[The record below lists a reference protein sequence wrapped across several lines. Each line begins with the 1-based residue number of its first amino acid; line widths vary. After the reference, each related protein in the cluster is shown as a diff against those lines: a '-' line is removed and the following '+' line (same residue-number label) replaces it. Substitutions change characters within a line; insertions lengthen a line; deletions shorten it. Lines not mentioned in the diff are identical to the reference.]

1 MTAPYY
7 SKIDSVL
14 TRSVVGA
21 KKFHPEFSFPDAD
34 VILRSFEGT
43 LYRIH
48 SYTLRTT
55 SGLFNTM
62 FNLPQPPKSKI
73 RHQGQRDQLGAEY
86 GDFEPEEIPIYE
98 SDFVLERLLRL
109 LCSIP
114 VPSWESY
121 DDVDRVLTAAEK
133 WDTPGPIA
141 SIRAALTCPQ
151 FLTSDPL
158 RLYVLAKHFD
168 WREEAKL
175 ASTHTLKLN
184 LHDPVHAPMLARLS
198 SKDLLPL
205 LNLHRKR
212 RDMFKKLIDSPE
224 RFAAGNSSPYHC
236 SRCGVTQLDNRTWQE
251 FKNAMFAEIDRRP
264 LGDELGV
271 APGQSA
277 DWSEA
282 KACWEAKCAKEGCGG
297 RNYDRIATLRQ
308 IRNCIELLPKT
319 IED

>member
-1 MTAPYY
+1 MAAPRYT
-7 SKIDSVL
+7 KIDKIDARL
-14 TRSVVGA
+14 TSTALSAR
-21 KKFHPEFSFPDAD
+21 KYHPDFSFPDAD

-62 FNLPQPPKSKI
+62 FNLPQPQKCVKDPHKDPK
-73 RHQGQRDQLGAEY
+73 GA
-86 GDFEPEEIPIYE
+86 DEPEEIPIFE
-98 SDFVLERLLRL
+98 SDFVVERLLRL

-114 VPSWESY
+114 VPTWESY

-141 SIRAALTCPQ
+141 SIRAALTRPQ

-158 RLYVLAKHFD
+158 RLYVLAKHFG
-168 WREEAKL
+168 WNEEAKL
-175 ASTHTLKLN
+175 ASTQTLRLN
-184 LHDPVHAPMLARLS
+184 LHDPIYAPTLARLT

-212 RDMFKKLIDSPE
+212 RDMFKKLLDSPG

-236 SRCGVTQLDNRTWQE
+236 SRCGVTRLDNYTWRE

-264 LGDELGV
+264 LGDTLGL
-271 APGQSA
+271 AFGPA
-277 DWSEA
+277 AEWPEA
-282 KACWEAKCAKEGCGG
+282 KACWEAMCTMEGCGG
-297 RNYDRIATLRQ
+297 LNYDRIATLRQ
-308 IRNCIELLPKT
+308 IRNCIELLPTT

>member
-1 MTAPYY
+1 MTAPCY
-7 SKIDSVL
+7 SKIDNVL
-14 TRSVVGA
+14 TRSVVSS

-55 SGLFNTM
+55 SGLFDTM
-62 FNLPQPPKSKI
+62 FNLPQPPRCKNGI
-73 RHQGQRDQLGAEY
+73 QGQREQLGPEEY
-86 GDFEPEEIPIYE
+86 GEYEPEEIPIYE

-141 SIRAALTCPQ
+141 SIRAVLTCPQ

-175 ASTHTLKLN
+175 ASTQTLKLN
-184 LHDPVHAPMLARLS
+184 LHDAIHASTLAKLS

-224 RFAAGNSSPYHC
+224 RFAAGNS
-236 SRCGVTQLDNRTWQE
+236 RCGVTQLDNHTWRE

-264 LGDELGV
+264 LADTLGLAV
-271 APGQSA
+271 GQSA
-277 DWSEA
+277 EWPEA
-282 KACWEAKCAKEGCGG
+282 KACWEAKCTKEGCGG
-297 RNYDRIATLRQ
+297 LNYDRIATLRQ
-308 IRNCIELLPKT
+308 IRNCIDLLPST